1 MTYQETL
8 DYLYQQL
15 PMFHRIGP
23 AAYKANL
30 SNTLAITKLLDHPE
44 KDFRSVHIAGTN
56 GKGSVSNMLAAVL
69 QQHGYKTGLFTSPH
83 LKDFRERIRVNGTM
97 IPKTEIIRF
106 VKKHKES
113 FEAISPSFFEW
124 TAGLAFHYFSKMDV
138 DVAVIET
145 GMGGRLDSTNVVQ
158 PVLSVITN
166 VQWDHMHLL
175 GDTLKKI
182 AAEKAGIIK
191 EHVPVVIGE
200 HNRETAGVFR
210 AVAKK
215 MHTALNFSDKQ
226 FQTVLS
232 KNAAQVPGKLIVD
245 IIKNNR
251 TYMKE
256 VMVDLGGWYQ
266 LKNISTVME
275 ALEVLNENGFEIDR
289 KNIRKAFGKIC
300 RMTGFAGR
308 WQVIEKHPL
317 TIADAGHNVDGIHEV
332 MEQLSASSFSNIH
345 MVIGMVAD
353 KDISAI
359 LKQLPRNAVYYF
371 CKPDL
376 PRGYDAEALRQ
387 EAKLHKLTGRSF
399 ESVAAA
405 LQAAQDAAGSHDL
418 VYVGGSTFVVAEV
431 L

>member
-30 SNTLAITKLLDHPE
+30 SNTIAITRLLDHPE
-44 KDFRSVHIAGTN
+44 NDFRSVHIAGTN

-83 LKDFRERIRVNGTM
+83 LKDFRERIRVNGAM
-97 IPKTEIIRF
+97 IPKTEITQF
-106 VKKHKES
+106 VKKHKEA
-113 FEAISPSFFEW
+113 FELISPSFFEW
-124 TAGLAFHYFSKMDV
+124 TAGLAFHYFSKTDV
-138 DVAVIET
+138 DIAVIET
-145 GMGGRLDSTNVVQ
+145 GMGGRLDSTNVIQ

-191 EHVPVVIGE
+191 ERVPVVVGE
-200 HNRETAGVFR
+200 FNRETAGVFR
-210 AVAKK
+210 TTAKK
-215 MHTALNFSDKQ
+215 MHTSINFSDKQ
-226 FQTVLS
+226 FKTVLT
-232 KNAAQVPGKLIVD
+232 KNIKQIPGKLIVD

-256 VMVDLGGWYQ
+256 VVVDLGGWYQ

-289 KNIRKAFGKIC
+289 KNVRKAFGKIC

-308 WQVIEKHPL
+308 WQVIDKHPL
-317 TIADAGHNVDGIHEV
+317 TIADTGHNADGIHEV
-332 MEQLSASSFSNIH
+332 MEQLSASSFSNLH

-353 KDISAI
+353 KDVSAI

-387 EAKLHKLTGRSF
+387 EAKLHKLNGRSYN
-399 ESVAAA
+399 SVAAA
-405 LQAAQDAAGSHDL
+405 LQAAQNAAGSHDL
-418 VYVGGSTFVVAEV
+418 VYVGGSSFVVAEV